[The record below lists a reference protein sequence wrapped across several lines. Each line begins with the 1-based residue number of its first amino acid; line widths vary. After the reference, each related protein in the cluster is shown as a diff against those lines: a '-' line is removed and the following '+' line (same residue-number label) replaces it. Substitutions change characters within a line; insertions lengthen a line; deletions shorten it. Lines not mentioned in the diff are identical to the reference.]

1 VRWPWLGYDPLHESV
16 WTERDGEAVS
26 AGQDLPRPR
35 RAGASRRPRARGR
48 QADRLRDLELTES
61 RLFFALEAVQV
72 GIFDWD
78 VAKGRTVYVA
88 PRKQRGRLV
97 YDEMSAA
104 ESAEFVL
111 PEDRPRV
118 RRAIERFLAGE
129 TETLDV
135 THRAHSVTWPG
146 RVIHIATHGKVVER
160 ARDGRPRR
168 VLGIFRNVTD
178 EVEQESATRRRE
190 AAVANA
196 TRLASLGELASIL
209 GHELNQPLA
218 ALTTYVQAA
227 ARVVEVG
234 ETSRRETVQALRRC
248 VDLAE
253 RASEILKRVRR
264 LVRRLPPLEE
274 SFDLRDSAAEVV
286 ALLEA
291 EARDR
296 LVEVRVRRPRAPV
309 PVRCDR
315 VQVEQALFNL
325 CRNAI
330 EAVGEQSSPRRV
342 VEVSVSSRGP
352 AALVA
357 VDDSGPGVPAAVA
370 KELFEPFVS
379 TKPDGSGLG
388 LSISKSIAEA
398 QGGSLSLARTGPRG
412 AGFVLR
418 LPREKGR
425 ARGARA

>member
-1 VRWPWLGYDPLHESV
+1 
-16 WTERDGEAVS
+16 
-26 AGQDLPRPR
+26 
-35 RAGASRRPRARGR
+35 
-48 QADRLRDLELTES
+48 
-61 RLFFALEAVQV
+61 VQV

-78 VAKGRTVYVA
+78 VAQGRTVYIA
-88 PRKQRGRLV
+88 PRKQSGGLA
-97 YDEMSAA
+97 YDEVSAA
-104 ESAEFVL
+104 ESAELVL

-129 TETLDV
+129 TETLEV

-146 RVIHIATHGKVVER
+146 TVIHIATHGKVVER
-160 ARDGRPRR
+160 AKDGRPRR

-178 EVEQESATRRRE
+178 EVEQKSAARRRE

-227 ARVVEVG
+227 ARLVEVG

-274 SFDLRDSAAEVV
+274 SFDLRDSAADVV

-309 PVRCDR
+309 LVRCDR

-330 EAVGEQSSPRRV
+330 EAVGGRPRRRKL
-342 VEVSVSSRGP
+342 VELAVSARGPVAQVSV
-352 AALVA
+352 
-357 VDDSGPGVPAAVA
+357 DDNGPGVPAEVV

-398 QGGSLSLARTGPRG
+398 QGGSLALAGNGPRG
-412 AGFVLR
+412 ARFVLR
-418 LPREKGR
+418 LSREKRRPRGPR
-425 ARGARA
+425 A

>member
-1 VRWPWLGYDPLHESV
+1 MVRV
-16 WTERDGEAVS
+16 AVERLL
-26 AGQDLPRPR
+26 AGQD
-35 RAGASRRPRARGR
+35 
-48 QADRLRDLELTES
+48 
-61 RLFFALEAVQV
+61 
-72 GIFDWD
+72 
-78 VAKGRTVYVA
+78 
-88 PRKQRGRLV
+88 
-97 YDEMSAA
+97 
-104 ESAEFVL
+104 
-111 PEDRPRV
+111 
-118 RRAIERFLAGE
+118 
-129 TETLDV
+129 ETLEV
-135 THRAHSVTWPG
+135 THRYHSAASEGQWV
-146 RVIHIATHGKVVER
+146 RISVHGKVVER
-160 ARDGRPRR
+160 EKDGRPRR

-178 EVEQESATRRRE
+178 EFERKAAARRRE

-218 ALTTYVQAA
+218 ALTTYVEAA
-227 ARVVEVG
+227 ARLVEVG
-234 ETSRRETVQALRRC
+234 ETSRRETVLALRRC

-264 LVRRLPPLEE
+264 LVRRLPPVEE
-274 SFDLRDSAAEVV
+274 SFDLRDSAADVV
-286 ALLEA
+286 GLLEA

-296 LVEVRVRRPRAPV
+296 QVEVRVRRPRAPV
-309 PVRCDR
+309 LVRCDR

-330 EAVGEQSSPRRV
+330 EAVGEGSSRRKV

-357 VDDSGPGVPAAVA
+357 VDDNGPGIPADVA

-398 QGGSLSLARTGPRG
+398 QGGSLTLARNGPRG

-425 ARGARA
+425 ARGPRA

>member
-1 VRWPWLGYDPLHESV
+1 VDSSRLGYDPLDGSG
-16 WTERDGEAVS
+16 WTSREDHPLS
-26 AGQDLPRPR
+26 AKPKRPGPT
-35 RAGASRRPRARGR
+35 ATSRGPRARGR
-48 QADRLRDLELTES
+48 QADRRRDLELTES

-78 VAKGRTVYVA
+78 VAQGRTVYIA
-88 PRKQRGRLV
+88 PRKQSGGLA
-97 YDEMSAA
+97 YDEVSAA
-104 ESAEFVL
+104 ESAELVL

-129 TETLDV
+129 TETLEV

-146 RVIHIATHGKVVER
+146 TVIHIATHGKVVER
-160 ARDGRPRR
+160 AKDGRPRR

-178 EVEQESATRRRE
+178 EVEQKSAARRRE

-227 ARVVEVG
+227 ARLVEVG

-274 SFDLRDSAAEVV
+274 SFDLRDSAADVV

-309 PVRCDR
+309 LVRCDR

-330 EAVGEQSSPRRV
+330 EAVGGRPRRRKL
-342 VEVSVSSRGP
+342 VELAVSARGPVAQVSV
-352 AALVA
+352 
-357 VDDSGPGVPAAVA
+357 DDNGPGVPAEVV

-398 QGGSLSLARTGPRG
+398 QGGSLALAGNGPRG
-412 AGFVLR
+412 ARFVLR
-418 LPREKGR
+418 LSREKRRPRGPR
-425 ARGARA
+425 A